1 MLACVRESHNHIL
14 GTTLE
19 NTSVASLIH
28 IFLERNKLCFCYNT
42 LLMDIF
48 ASGLLSAWVY
58 AHLIAKS

>member
-19 NTSVASLIH
+19 NTSVASFIYIL
-28 IFLERNKLCFCYNT
+28 LERNKLRFSYNA

-48 ASGLLSAWVY
+48 ASSLLSGWIDT
-58 AHLIAKS
+58 HFIAKS